1 METGEDSE
9 YLKIKKNPYDY
20 ICKFYEEEFP
30 CIGEKIFSVLSLVP
44 CSLVIP
50 RIPSGVKETKQKINL
65 LWLSAPGSGKS
76 SISSEFE
83 KIALNPISTTNI
95 TPSRLYHEIKSRQGL
110 KTTLICPEVSVM
122 FSDEELIKL
131 LEGYTGEESKISR
144 DTMKTSKEE
153 LGLDVDGVA
162 YLSGTPK
169 NILDQKIRD
178 GVIGR
183 TYPILTFFNQNDNTK
198 IIDKINGRIGKK
210 LDMSKKN
217 YIHDYYK
224 ELYDIQLDKHD
235 EINPITGYVIPQSI
249 INEIGVYI
257 KSLKYLSVILE
268 KWGIHSARA
277 TEETYRLLVSHA
289 FLNIFNREITDQK
302 LVINHEDLMIAKRL
316 IEQEAKESLKI
327 FLAIERI
334 DYYNIKNERDF
345 RQWDLKMRESNK
357 KVPENIKSI
366 MKEMIK

>member
-1 METGEDSE
+1 MEEND
-9 YLKIKKNPYDY
+9 YLKIKNDPYNY

-44 CSLVIP
+44 CSLVLP
-50 RIPSGVKETKQKINL
+50 RIPAGVKETKQKINL
-65 LWLSAPGSGKS
+65 LWLSSPGSGKT
-76 SISSEFE
+76 SIASEFE
-83 KIALNPISTTNI
+83 KIALNPICTTNI
-95 TPSRLYHEIKSRQGL
+95 TASRLYHEINSKKDL

-144 DTMKTSKEE
+144 DTMKTAKEE
-153 LGLDVDGVA
+153 LGLSVDGVA

-183 TYPILTFFNQNDNTK
+183 TYPILTFFNQNDNNR

-210 LDMSKKN
+210 LDNTKKN

-224 ELYDIQLDKHD
+224 ELYDIQLGNHD
-235 EINPITGYVIPQSI
+235 ELNPITGYVIPQNI
-249 INEIGVYI
+249 INEIGTYI
-257 KSLKYLSVILE
+257 KNLKYLSVILE

-277 TEETYRLLVSHA
+277 TEETYRFLVSHA
-289 FLNIFNREITDQK
+289 FLNVFNRQIVDQK
-302 LVINHEDLMIAKRL
+302 LVVNNEDLIIAKKL

-357 KVPENIKSI
+357 KVPENIKNI